1 MPDII
6 TMPAALYRV
15 SAAKFNPVY
24 LNTSSGPSNFNPI
37 ASMNGPSAVFWAPEF
52 TFAISEK
59 EDYLLYRRFVMKLR
73 GGKVLARLFDPTMT
87 AEIFGD
93 QPRGS
98 GGATSTVNI
107 AADAD
112 AGAETITIKNLVVSQ
127 ATAFQSG
134 DMLGIGENLY
144 VVEDDCASDVGGEA
158 TVSIQPPLRLGV
170 AEDDPVN
177 TLTPTGLFRLVSGG
191 QDLAMDFNRVGQ
203 SFTLVFQEVPDTD
216 A

>member
-1 MPDII
+1 
-6 TMPAALYRV
+6 MPAELYRT
-15 SAAKFNPVY
+15 SSAKFNPVY
-24 LNTSSGPSNFNPI
+24 INTSAGPSNFNPI
-37 ASMNGPSAVFWAPEF
+37 SSINGPTAVFWAPEF
-52 TFAISEK
+52 TFAISDAET
-59 EDYLLYRRFVMKLR
+59 YLLYRRFVMKLR

-98 GGATSTVNI
+98 GGATPTVNI
-107 AADAD
+107 ALDAE
-112 AGAETITIKNLVVSQ
+112 AGAETITIKNLVASQ
-127 ATAFQSG
+127 ATAFMSG

-144 VVEDDCASDVGGEA
+144 VVEDDCGSDAGGEA

-177 TLTPTGLFRLVSGG
+177 TLAPTGLFRLISGA
-191 QDLAMDFNRVGQ
+191 QDLAMNLDRMGQ
-203 SFTLVFQEVPDTD
+203 AFTLVFQEVPDTD